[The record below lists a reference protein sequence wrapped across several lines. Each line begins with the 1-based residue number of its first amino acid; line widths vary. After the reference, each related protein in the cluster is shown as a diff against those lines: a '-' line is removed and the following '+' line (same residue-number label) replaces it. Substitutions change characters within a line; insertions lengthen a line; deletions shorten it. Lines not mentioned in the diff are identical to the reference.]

1 MSARLFNESEYAT
14 LCAHFLS
21 AGQTRD
27 RLILVLGCGTGFR
40 IQELLSITVGQV
52 WKPPPPA
59 PSPRR
64 TVSGNLVRRLS
75 PNQWSIQAAL

>member
-40 IQELLSITVGQV
+40 IQELLSITVGRIATPSRS
-52 WKPPPPA
+52 PPRYIFQSA
-59 PSPRR
+59 YDSVGPSVQQL
-64 TVSGNLVRRLS
+64 T
-75 PNQWSIQAAL
+75 